1 MNNVKDYIPKPDLE
15 IKISN
20 NIIKCK
26 KSILIKYFIYFK
38 DLYNTCDLTDCID
51 NIDNKYCL
59 LSHSNNPCILL
70 FPGSGNKMVQKLLK
84 TICIKDE
91 IKEHQIFKLLNIESN
106 YVLQNK
112 NMDKIIAQKINL
124 LIDILDY
131 FVATDLL
138 KEFFYNAL
146 CLYIEKINKIKGYI
160 DFNENIITSFII
172 FTIKK
177 LDEVYTLSDDYSVYE
192 GSYIGLT
199 RHYVGP
205 GRYISDNNIKEDIYS
220 LLSIIIFWKKD
231 ILKYLFYR
239 ETFVDEI
246 EIMIK
251 SLQETGYLFNKKYE
265 KIYFE
270 NKDIIPFNCIKFK
283 DK

>member
-1 MNNVKDYIPKPDLE
+1 MNNIKDYIPKPDFE

-38 DLYNTCDLTDCID
+38 DLYNTCDLTDFID
-51 NIDNKYCL
+51 NIDNKYCS

-70 FPGSGNKMVQKLLK
+70 FSGSGNKIVRKLLK
-84 TICIKDE
+84 IICIKDE
-91 IKEHQIFKLLNIESN
+91 IKEHQILKLLNIESN
-106 YVLQNK
+106 YVLQNE

-131 FVATDLL
+131 FSATDLL
-138 KEFFYNAL
+138 KEIFYNAL
-146 CLYIEKINKIKGYI
+146 CPYIEKINKIKEYI
-160 DFNENIITSFII
+160 DFNKNIITSFII

-177 LDEVYTLSDDYSVYE
+177 LEEVYTLSDDYSGYE

-231 ILKYLFYR
+231 ILKYLFYGK
-239 ETFVDEI
+239 TFVDEI
-246 EIMIK
+246 ETMIK
-251 SLQETGYLFNKKYE
+251 SLQETGYLFDKKYS
-265 KIYFE
+265 KLYLE
-270 NKDIIPFNCIKFK
+270 NKDIIPFDCIKFK
-283 DK
+283 D